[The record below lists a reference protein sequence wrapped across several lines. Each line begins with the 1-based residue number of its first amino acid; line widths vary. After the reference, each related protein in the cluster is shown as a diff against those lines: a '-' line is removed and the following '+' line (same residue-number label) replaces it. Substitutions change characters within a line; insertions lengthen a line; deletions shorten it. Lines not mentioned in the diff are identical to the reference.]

1 MSFRRDHARSESGWL
16 WAPPFLDPAG
26 RAHMTMG
33 DWAKFVSA
41 HLRGDPKNPTRESI
55 LLKAETY
62 ETLHRPIDNYA
73 MGWQVIPHPVPPG
86 MKFFDKSG
94 DVYEGAIL
102 THNGTNT
109 RWFADV
115 WLFPELNLGY

>member
-1 MSFRRDHARSESGWL
+1 
-16 WAPPFLDPAG
+16 
-26 RAHMTMG
+26 MTMG

-86 MKFFDKSG
+86 MKFFDYPVTCTKARFSRTTEATPDGSPMSG
-94 DVYEGAIL
+94 SSRSSTSRY
-102 THNGTNT
+102 
-109 RWFADV
+109 
-115 WLFPELNLGY
+115 

>member
-1 MSFRRDHARSESGWL
+1 
-16 WAPPFLDPAG
+16 
-26 RAHMTMG
+26 
-33 DWAKFVSA
+33 
-41 HLRGDPKNPTRESI
+41 
-55 LLKAETY
+55 
-62 ETLHRPIDNYA
+62 

-94 DVYEGAIL
+94 EVYEGAIL

-115 WLFPELNLGY
+115 WLFPELNLAILTATNQAGDAAALATGKAAAALFQKFK